1 MSEQEPLCCLPL
13 SRELRNA
20 LIVCSSPLRRVDRL
34 NSPRHCQ
41 RAMIDD
47 CPLDGP
53 YQNAKEI
60 GTGIDSSQLMDGPS

>member
-1 MSEQEPLCCLPL
+1 MSEQEPLCRLPL

-20 LIVCSSPLRRVDRL
+20 LVVCSSPLRMGDKL
-34 NSPRHCQ
+34 DSPRHCQ
-41 RAMIDD
+41 SAMIDD

-60 GTGIDSSQLMDGPS
+60 GTGIDSSQLVDGSS